1 MDNRITNILLD
12 YIDLLKCKNNNV
24 DKINLDNFIKETE
37 KNNKNNVNIN
47 KIDKIDSDFSFKQ
60 TDINKLFNTEEL
72 DNINVILEANNK
84 KKVLTEEQRL
94 KRNEYMRN
102 YYKKKKQ

>member
-12 YIDLLKCKNNNV
+12 YIDLLKYKNNNV
-24 DKINLDNFIKETE
+24 DKVNYNNFIKETE

-47 KIDKIDSDFSFKQ
+47 KIDSDFSFKQ
-60 TDINKLFNTEEL
+60 TDINKLFNTEEV
-72 DNINVILEANNK
+72 DNVNVILEENNK
-84 KKVLTEEQRL
+84 KKVLTDEQRL

-102 YYKKKKQ
+102 YYKNKKK